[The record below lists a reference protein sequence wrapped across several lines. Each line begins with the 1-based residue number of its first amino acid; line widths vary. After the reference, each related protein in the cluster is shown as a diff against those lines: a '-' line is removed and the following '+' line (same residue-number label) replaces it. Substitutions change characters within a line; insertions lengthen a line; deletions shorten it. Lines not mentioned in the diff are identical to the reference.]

1 MDFATPATLPGS
13 QAVRYP
19 RPSPALAALLSF
31 LLPGLGQA
39 YAGQRRRAF
48 LWALPT
54 LVVLGVAV
62 LFVAAV
68 RDPGYLVGLLI
79 QPTWLLLLLVLDVA
93 FLVYRVAAIWDAY
106 RVAAGVRRGPGT
118 QRAVR
123 IGAVAMAALIVVTIA
138 LQGTVAWVDWNAY
151 DLVSGVF
158 AGGSGD
164 GPDWGDGGGADAEAG
179 AAAFAGQ
186 ALDATDPSAV
196 ALGPDGSPLARDAS
210 TGGGAGTTGDAGTAG
225 GAGTT
230 GGAGATGTAAGMP
243 AASAIV
249 GSASFVPTPD
259 GSAGP
264 DVFGSPGSATGPQG
278 PASLDPG
285 DGSVGSAGAT
295 PPGSGQA
302 GSSAS
307 PGASSPGASPTPASA
322 DVPYWAKDGRLDVL
336 VLGGDAG
343 PGRDGLRTDS
353 MMLVSVDIASGRAAI
368 FGFPRNLVNVPLP
381 PRIARAFTCRCFPE
395 MLSGYY
401 RWAQSHP
408 DLFTGSKTTRGY
420 RAVAELYAYLTGR
433 TIDGVAAADLNGFV
447 KLVDALGGLRI
458 DVPYRIYDRNYPKE
472 DGSGTM
478 VLEIEPGPQ
487 TLSGS
492 LALAFARTRHQDSD
506 YGRMGRQQLVLV
518 ALRKQMNPCA
528 MLPRLPDLVK
538 VAKESL
544 WTNIPSAQ
552 LPSLLA
558 LAQHVDTKRIKRVA
572 FTPPTYGESVTSA
585 DVTRM
590 RAAIRDVFKG
600 APPAPDPNGEGFL
613 RC

>member
-1 MDFATPATLPGS
+1 MQQSAPAPQPGS
-13 QAVRYP
+13 QASRYP
-19 RPSPALAALLSF
+19 RPSPALAAFLSF

-39 YAGQRRRAF
+39 YAGQRRRAL

-54 LVVLGVAV
+54 LVLFGALVVLVV
-62 LFVAAV
+62 AV

-79 QPTWLLLLLVLDVA
+79 QPTWLLLILALDLA
-93 FLVYRVAAIWDAY
+93 FLAYRIAAIVDAY
-106 RVAAGVRRGPGT
+106 RVAAGVRRGPGAR
-118 QRAVR
+118 RALR
-123 IGAVAMAALIVVTIA
+123 LGAIAMAGLVVATVA
-138 LQGTVAWVDWNAY
+138 LQGAVAWVDWNAY

-164 GPDWGDGGGADAEAG
+164 APDWGDGGGGDAEAG
-179 AAAFAGQ
+179 AAAFAGD
-186 ALDATDPSAV
+186 ALDASLPDGSAV
-196 ALGPDGSPLARDAS
+196 ALGPDGSPIA
-210 TGGGAGTTGDAGTAG
+210 GDAGSLT
-225 GAGTT
+225 
-230 GGAGATGTAAGMP
+230 GMP

-249 GSASFVPTPD
+249 GSPSFVLTPD
-259 GSAGP
+259 DAAGP
-264 DVFGSPGSATGPQG
+264 A
-278 PASLDPG
+278 ASD
-285 DGSVGSAGAT
+285 DTGSVGSSGATGSSPPGAVDAAGAT
-295 PPGSGQA
+295 PPASG
-302 GSSAS
+302 GAS
-307 PGASSPGASPTPASA
+307 PSAPPGASPTPAA
-322 DVPYWAKDGRLDVL
+322 GEVPYWAKDGRLDVL

-381 PRIARAFTCRCFPE
+381 PRIAKAYKCRCFPE

-420 RAVAELYAYLTGR
+420 RAVAELYGYLTGR
-433 TIDGVAAADLNGFV
+433 KIDGVAAADLNGFV

-472 DGSGTM
+472 DGSGTI
-478 VLEIEPGPQ
+478 VLEIKPGLQ

-506 YGRMGRQQLVLV
+506 YGRMSRQQLVLV

-558 LAQHVDTKRIKRVA
+558 LAQHVDTKRITRVA
-572 FTPPTYGESVTSA
+572 FTPPKYQAYVTSA
-585 DVTRM
+585 DVSRM

-600 APPAPDPNGEGFL
+600 APPAPDPDGEGFL
-613 RC
+613 HC